1 MTDLEH
7 SSAQEP
13 DQEDQT
19 SPDRLTRRGLLAGAA
34 VAGAAAALP
43 EAAEARKR
51 HKRKHAKHGQRQGT
65 APTTGSSLS
74 ADVVVV
80 GAGLAGLTAARNVV
94 AAGKSVIVLEAR
106 DRVGGRMWNHDLG
119 GGVISERGGTFVGPT
134 QGHLLDLAKALG
146 VGTFDTYDAGNDVF
160 YDGSSVTTYSDT
172 SPLGTAP
179 PDPQTLPDITSTVAQ
194 FDQMSTTVPVDAPWT
209 APNAAVW
216 DQQTLDTWIR
226 ANTSNSARFRAV
238 VSVATRAI
246 FGAEPRD
253 LSLLF
258 VLFYIASSGD
268 EKNPGTFERNFDT
281 RGGAQMSRFV
291 GGSQEIPLRM
301 AAQLGSKVML
311 SQPVRRIVRS
321 GGSAQVSTDTV
332 TVAAKRVVVAIPA
345 TLAGRIDYEPILP
358 EARDQFTSRAGQGSL
373 IKVGARYDRAFWRDS
388 GLNGQGV
395 SLTGPVCFTVDDSPP
410 SGTPGVMFGFVG
422 GDAARSF
429 IATAPDARRNQVL
442 SEFAAMFGSQAA
454 SPRDYFETNW
464 TAEPWTRGCPVALP
478 STGTLLEYGPALRAP
493 VDLIHWAGTE
503 TSPYWNGY
511 MDGAVRSGE
520 RAAREVL
527 AEL

>member
-1 MTDLEH
+1 MARDDTQH
-7 SSAQEP
+7 TEP
-13 DQEDQT
+13 ADA
-19 SPDRLTRRGLLAGAA
+19 LTRRGLLAGAA
-34 VAGAAAALP
+34 AVGAAAALP
-43 EAAEARKR
+43 EAAEARRR
-51 HKRKHAKHGQRQGT
+51 HRRKHKHGQRQG
-65 APTTGSSLS
+65 ATTTPGSSPS

-80 GAGLAGLTAARNVV
+80 GAGIAGLTAARNVV

-119 GGVISERGGTFVGPT
+119 GGVISERGGTFAGPT
-134 QGHLLDLAKALG
+134 QGHLLALAKAVG
-146 VGTFDTYDAGNDVF
+146 VDTFDTYDTGNNVF

-179 PDPQTLPDITSTVAQ
+179 PDPQTLPDVTTTVAQ
-194 FDQMSTTVPVDAPWT
+194 FDQMSTSVPVDAPWT
-209 APNAAVW
+209 AASAADW

-226 ANTSNSARFRAV
+226 ANTSNSARYRSL

-268 EKNPGTFERNFDT
+268 EQNPGTFERNFDT

-291 GGSQEIPLRM
+291 GGSQEIPLRV
-301 AAQLGSKVML
+301 AAQLGSRVML
-311 SQPVRRIVRS
+311 NQPVRRIVRS
-321 GGSAQVSTDTV
+321 SGSARVVADRVTV
-332 TVAAKRVVVAIPA
+332 TGKRVIVAIPA
-345 TLAGRIDYEPILP
+345 TLAGRIDYQPLLP
-358 EARDQFTSRAGQGSL
+358 EARDQFTSRSAQGSL
-373 IKVGARYDRAFWRDS
+373 IKVGVRYDRAFWRDNQ
-388 GLNGQGV
+388 LNGQAV

-422 GDAARSF
+422 GDAARNF
-429 IATAPDARRNQVL
+429 IAMSPAARKAAVL
-442 SEFAAMFGSQAA
+442 AEFAAMFGPQASSA
-454 SPRDYFETNW
+454 RDYFETNW
-464 TAEPWTRGCPVALP
+464 TAEEWTRGCPVALP
-478 STGTLLEYGPALRAP
+478 SPGTLLEYGPALRQP

-520 RAAREVL
+520 RTAREVL

>member
-1 MTDLEH
+1 VTDLKQ
-7 SSAQEP
+7 SASQEP
-13 DQEDQT
+13 GNEDHE
-19 SPDRLTRRGLLAGAA
+19 SSDGLTRRGLLAGAA
-34 VAGAAAALP
+34 VAGAAATLP
-43 EAAEARKR
+43 EAADARRR
-51 HKRKHAKHGQRQGT
+51 HKRKHGQRQGT
-65 APTTGSSLS
+65 TPAPSPS
-74 ADVVVV
+74 AAADAVVV
-80 GAGLAGLTAARNVV
+80 GAGIAGLTAARNIV

-134 QGHLLDLAKALG
+134 QGHLLALAKAVG
-146 VGTFDTYDAGNDVF
+146 VDTFDTYDTGNNIF
-160 YDGSSVTTYSDT
+160 YDGSSTTTYSDT

-179 PDPQTLPDITSTVAQ
+179 PDPQTLPDVTATVAQ
-194 FDQMSTTVPVDAPWT
+194 FDQMSTAVPVDAPWT
-209 APNAAVW
+209 APSAADW

-226 ANTSNSARFRAV
+226 ANTSNSARYRAL

-268 EKNPGTFERNFDT
+268 EQNPGTFERNFDT
-281 RGGAQMSRFV
+281 RAGAQMSRFV
-291 GGSQEIPLRM
+291 GGSQQIPLRI
-301 AAQLGSKVML
+301 AAALGSRVML
-311 SQPVRRIVRS
+311 KQPVRRIVRS
-321 GGSAQVSTDTV
+321 GGSAQVVADAVTV
-332 TVAAKRVVVAIPA
+332 TAKRVIVAIPA
-345 TLAGRIDYEPILP
+345 TLAGRIDYQPILP
-358 EARDQFTSRAGQGSL
+358 EARDQFTSRSAQGSL
-373 IKVGARYDRAFWRDS
+373 LKVGVRYDRAFWRDG

-410 SGTPGVMFGFVG
+410 SGTPGIMFGFVG
-422 GDAARSF
+422 GDSARSF
-429 IATAPDARRNQVL
+429 IATPPAARKAAVL
-442 SEFAAMFGSQAA
+442 AEFAAMFGSQAS

-464 TAEPWTRGCPVALP
+464 TAEEWTRGCPVALP
-478 STGTLLEYGPALRAP
+478 TTGTLLEYGPALRQP

-503 TSPYWNGY
+503 TSTYWNGY